1 MTLEVRRQDKES
13 TQSLVRRFTQR
24 LQKSGILN
32 RAKKQRFFKSPKNKE
47 TRKKEALRRVQL
59 KKEFEE
65 ARKLAKPE

>member
-1 MTLEVRRQDKES
+1 MALEVRKQDKES

-32 RAKKQRFFKSPKNKE
+32 RAKKHRFFQAPKSEE

-59 KKEFEE
+59 KKEFEK
-65 ARKLAKPE
+65 AQKLAKPE